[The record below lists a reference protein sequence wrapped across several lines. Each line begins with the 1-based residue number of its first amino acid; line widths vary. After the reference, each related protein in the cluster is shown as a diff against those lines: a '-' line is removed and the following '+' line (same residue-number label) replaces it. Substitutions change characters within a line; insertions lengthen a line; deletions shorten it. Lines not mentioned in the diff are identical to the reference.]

1 MSIELKIPM
10 DALQDEH
17 VAECLATLFL
27 ALGRRP
33 RPGFEQRPSPRPPQR
48 DDAAQAPRVVPR
60 TSAKP
65 APPPAPEPDVTW
77 EEVMATLT
85 PQTLKFLELVR
96 EKRQVTMSQA
106 IKALGLTNPKALGG
120 LTGALSRKASMSPS
134 ALVIRNRLSSH
145 SSCTLGALED
155 RASSAST
162 KGGSGSRSNVY
173 PGRSRVYLR
182 LTSHRTTW
190 IQRVGRSC

>member
-120 LTGALSRKASMSPS
+120 LTGALSRKVRA
-134 ALVIRNRLSSH
+134 R
-145 SSCTLGALED
+145 GLEVPFRQAKTD
-155 RASSAST
+155 D
-162 KGGSGSRSNVY
+162 G
-173 PGRSRVYLR
+173 
-182 LTSHRTTW
+182 
-190 IQRVGRSC
+190 QRVWIANDTLLPPKPKSRKTFLRKRDKG